1 MCGRYASA
9 RKRQELL
16 EEFRV
21 ERDRVTES
29 LQPDYNVAPTKPVYA
44 VLTRR
49 ERGARESA
57 AGEPAAGESAAREPA
72 ASEPAARE
80 PARESAAREPA
91 AREPAR
97 ESAAREPATAES
109 GAEAPPEQD
118 PVRELRVVRWGLVPS
133 WAKDV
138 SIGSRMINARAETV
152 STKPAFRRAF
162 ARHRC
167 LLPADG
173 FYEWQ
178 AAGDGPHARKQ
189 PYFIHRPD
197 GGVLAFAGIYELW
210 RDRAVPDGDPD
221 AWLWT
226 AAIITTRA
234 PDNLGQIHD
243 RTPMVIE
250 PARWADWL
258 DPGQTDEATLRGLLA
273 PAVSGGLTS
282 YPVSTEVNSVRHNGP
297 RLIEPVDPHAE
308 PAGSPAAGTPPAGT
322 PAAGTEPAGTEPA
335 AIRRAKAG
343 DRGDAS
349 HGTADRLF

>member
-21 ERDRVTES
+21 ERDLVAES
-29 LQPDYNVAPTKPVYA
+29 LPPDYNVAPTKPVYA

-49 ERGARESA
+49 ESGSRRPDAAHPETAQPDAGQPDAAHPGAPETG
-57 AGEPAAGESAAREPA
+57 AGEPP
-72 ASEPAARE
+72 
-80 PARESAAREPA
+80 
-91 AREPAR
+91 
-97 ESAAREPATAES
+97 
-109 GAEAPPEQD
+109 EA
-118 PVRELRVVRWGLVPS
+118 PVRELRVVRWGLVPF

-138 SIGSRMINARAETV
+138 KIGSRLINARAETV

-162 ARHRC
+162 ARRRC

-178 AAGDGPHARKQ
+178 APGDGPASDRPRGRKQ
-189 PYFIHRPD
+189 PYFIHRED

-210 RDRAVPDGDPD
+210 RDPDAPDSDPA

-226 AAIITTRA
+226 AAIITTEA
-234 PDNLGQIHD
+234 PDDLGRIHD

-250 PARWADWL
+250 PGRWADWL

-273 PAVSGGLTS
+273 PAVSGALSS
-282 YPVSTEVNSVRHNGP
+282 YPVSTEVNAVSHNGP
-297 RLIEPVDPHAE
+297 GLIEPLDPYPDPE
-308 PAGSPAAGTPPAGT
+308 PAGT
-322 PAAGTEPAGTEPA
+322 PAAS
-335 AIRRAKAG
+335 RRATAG
-343 DRGDAS
+343 ERGDAS
-349 HGTADRLF
+349 HGTAGKLF